1 MQLNP
6 RLKQP
11 HLSEMDRT
19 IWKIALPCVLENLLT
34 FAAGLVIAGMI
45 GRLTGD
51 EITAQSIGAR
61 ITNLLQAFFKGIGIG
76 ATVVI
81 GLCYGARH
89 LGRCRRIAEQMMLVV
104 IPLSL
109 AAVLIVLMF
118 PMQFLRIF
126 ADDPALLE
134 RALPYLRVAIWLVP
148 CVAVSRIVTA
158 AFNAQGDTR
167 TPMVI
172 AVAMN
177 VVNAA
182 LGYVLIFGLGP
193 IPGQGLMGAAWS
205 LTLSYGAGMVMG
217 LAALYGPGGLYRR
230 VDRDVGLFHWEGK
243 SILDTFSTGLP
254 ASVENMMWS
263 FAAIIMTRVL
273 ISYGT
278 TVNSGY
284 QLASQVEEFLAAP
297 CYGFQ
302 IAATTLV
309 AQSLGANSRQEAE
322 RYHKRISFWCVAV
335 SVPVVLILLVFPHFA
350 MELLTDKPEIQDVG
364 AFYLIMAAVA
374 FLPQALTMVDFGAV
388 RAAGHKQFPL
398 VTTVI
403 GMWGVRIPI
412 SALSAWV
419 WHANI
424 GVVFFGIA
432 FDQFVRRAIAIIYRK
447 RKRVF
452 PNSWMR
458 PDRAAGPT
466 EHCQN

>member
-1 MQLNP
+1 
-6 RLKQP
+6 
-11 HLSEMDRT
+11 MDHT
-19 IWKIALPCVLENLLT
+19 IWRIALPCVLENLLT

-51 EITAQSIGAR
+51 EITAQSIGSR

-81 GLCYGARH
+81 GICYGARE

-104 IPLSL
+104 VPLSL
-109 AAVLIVLMF
+109 LSVLVVLMF
-118 PMQFLRIF
+118 PMEFLRIF
-126 ADDPALLE
+126 ADDEALLQ
-134 RALPYLRVAIWLVP
+134 RALPFLQIAIWLVP

-182 LGYVLIFGLGP
+182 LGYVLIFGVGP
-193 IPGQGLMGAAWS
+193 IPGYGLLGAAWS
-205 LTLSYGAGMVMG
+205 LTLSYAFGMAAG
-217 LAALYGPGGLYRR
+217 LAALYGPKGLYSK
-230 VDRDVGLFHWEGK
+230 VKRDAQLFHLERRP
-243 SILDTFSTGLP
+243 IVDTFSTGLP
-254 ASVENMMWS
+254 AAIENMMWS

-309 AQSLGANSRQEAE
+309 AQSFGADNKKEAE

-335 SVPVVLILLVFPHFA
+335 SVPVVLILLIFPHFA
-350 MELLTDKPEIQDVG
+350 MELLTDKPDIQNIG
-364 AFYLIMAAVA
+364 TIYLMMAAIA

-388 RAAGHKQFPL
+388 RAAGAKQFPL
-398 VTTVI
+398 VTTVV

-412 SALSAWV
+412 AALSAWV

-424 GVVFFGIA
+424 IYVFFGIA
-432 FDQFVRRAIAIIYRK
+432 FDQFIRRAIAIVYRK
-447 RKRVF
+447 KKRIF
-452 PNSWMR
+452 PKSWMR
-458 PDRAAGPT
+458 PDSESERTVKEQIRKG
-466 EHCQN
+466 